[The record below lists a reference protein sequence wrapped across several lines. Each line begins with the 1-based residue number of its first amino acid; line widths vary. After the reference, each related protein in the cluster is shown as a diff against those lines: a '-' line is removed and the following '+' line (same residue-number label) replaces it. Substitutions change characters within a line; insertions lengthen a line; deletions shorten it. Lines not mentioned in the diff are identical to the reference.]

1 MTQSRL
7 PEHIALIMDGNGR
20 WAKARFLPRVMGH
33 KTGVKRVKELVRYTS
48 DIGVKVLTL
57 YAFSTENWRRPND
70 EVSFLMKLMYSAL
83 RKEMAELHRERVQF
97 KVLGDVTALNS
108 ELQSI
113 LSEAETLMANNTGL
127 KLRVAINYG
136 SRSEIVRA
144 FKSLSREVD
153 QGLISMD
160 DVDESSISRLLYT
173 ADVPDPDLLIRTGG
187 ECRISNFLL
196 WQLAYTELYFVDT
209 LFPDFKIGEL
219 DRALKWF
226 GTRERRF
233 GKTSEQV
240 QHE

>member
-1 MTQSRL
+1 
-7 PEHIALIMDGNGR
+7 
-20 WAKARFLPRVMGH
+20 
-33 KTGVKRVKELVRYTS
+33 
-48 DIGVKVLTL
+48 
-57 YAFSTENWRRPND
+57 
-70 EVSFLMKLMYSAL
+70 MKLMHNAL

-97 KVLGDVTALNS
+97 KVIGDVSVLNS
-108 ELQSI
+108 ELQNI
-113 LSEAETLMANNTGL
+113 LAEAEALMAHNTGL

-136 SRSEIVRA
+136 ARAEIVTA
-144 FKSLSREVD
+144 FKSLLHQVN
-153 QGLISMD
+153 QGLIQ
-160 DVDESSISRLLYT
+160 VDALDEASLSRLLYT

-209 LFPDFKIGEL
+209 LFPDFKISEL
-219 DRALKWF
+219 DKALQWF